1 MNRWTIP
8 DNISAKTIGEMVKLY
23 HGGFGWVIHPV
34 ERPAKGGKKPLTKG
48 WKKLEPSFLTEE
60 LAKEFFHCDPP
71 YNIGCVI
78 RPPHVVIDLDSKQ
91 DDGESVLEWLNS
103 QPELTSIP
111 RERTGGGVHIH
122 VRCDDLPAFRKAGGK
137 PYEKALVASLND
149 QVTAEL
155 YFDSLNL
162 VLSPSAHENGRTY
175 RWEVFGDIP
184 TVTWLELQ
192 KWFGFENPAG
202 NKVVPKRKPGRPRKE
217 AEWWEHYKGDLK
229 TLRLAELFG
238 KLRLK
243 GNLLNADEDKW
254 SVNCPWHKEHSDG
267 GTGWN
272 PNKSSTVIWNKKGEF
287 PMFKCLHAHCE
298 GKELKEVLEFGKTH
312 GLDVDALCERQ
323 RTWVPGQVTEDG
335 RPRIILPGGGKTD
348 SQFAGEVGEQI
359 KANKVWFNHNHRTV
373 IIRPVEITEEL
384 TSVGFHALKP
394 IETGTHLEQLVE
406 TGFLGQDNF
415 GNKVFEPASLNR
427 EWGDKLLH
435 APQLLSRLPKILRI
449 LDGPLPVLHD
459 GGIHLPRPGYNP
471 TLKAYLLPSAPEI
484 KTMPVNEARQLIH
497 ETLEDFCFESE
508 QAAIHAVSRLLTPFC
523 KGLMGWKAR
532 SPLWVY
538 EANRERCGKDYLNG
552 VVQIVHDGNIV
563 SNPPFNSDEELRKKI
578 TAALRSGTRRMHF
591 ANMKGHIS
599 SGALEEAV
607 TNQAW
612 SDRTL
617 GQSEEKKYANEIE
630 FSLSCNVGTT
640 WTPDLGNRMR
650 IISLFL
656 AQEDPN
662 ERNFKRPDL
671 HGWIRERRGDI
682 LSALWAFVKL
692 WDESGRPDGK
702 TLFASFPEWAK
713 TVGGIMHTGDLGD
726 PCLPDKRT
734 TKDGGD
740 EMTGD
745 MRELFALAHEEFG
758 DEWASKSRI
767 YQLLEDR
774 SDLGLFSWFDLHD
787 KSGKTKF
794 GKALHRYDKRVLGE
808 VVLAIEGNKN
818 SRRYKFLRPGD
829 APESPLVTLS
839 FLSGEGTSGTSP
851 AVNSTDLSKPVAEPA
866 AQATPLLVKEE
877 HKAHKEPVPPC
888 ETWGNNYK
896 GLLEG
901 GHISNYL
908 IPRKE
913 GEEGVPESPYVPLRG
928 DARLIT
934 ERSELGKI
942 AEAVSNAGSPVALGI
957 KTCDNGSNPWRGD
970 IRLLCLGI
978 PDHPAWLL
986 DLRAIGYD
994 LGELGHCLQER
1005 QVIAHNAKFDL
1016 LWLRHKCGLQLDSV
1030 FCTLTASRLLT
1041 NGRGESKN
1049 DLYTCWER
1057 FLGLPPGTDQG
1068 KSDWGGMV
1076 MTEDQLEYAAL
1087 DVLHLHRLRDK
1098 QLEAIATEQLE
1109 SVLDLENRLVP
1120 VVAKME
1126 NNGFR
1131 INRDRLVGLMEDY
1144 AAELEEASAV
1154 LREELGN
1161 NINPNS
1167 PKQLKEAL
1175 NKKGLGLANTSE
1187 RTLKQSGHSL
1197 ASCILDYRSA
1207 KKQME
1212 QAETILKATETDGRI
1227 HARFE
1232 PTGTNTGR
1240 FSSKKPNLQNIGRG
1254 KLRTC
1259 FVPGDSNRLVV
1270 ADYSQVELRIAA
1282 AIAGEERMVQAYE
1295 QGCDLHR
1302 QTASI
1307 VLGKPVEDVSKEDRQ
1322 LAKAVNF
1329 GLLYGQS
1336 AKGLV
1341 GYAKKKYGVEME
1353 YERAY
1358 EIRGKFFSAYTGLRE
1373 WHKSARKMA
1382 AQGVQSV
1389 RTVLGRVRRL
1399 PKGEA
1404 AEWER
1409 FTALVNTPAQG
1420 GSADALKQAM
1430 VTLSGQLPPEAGI
1443 VSTVHDELII
1453 EVPLKNAEAVKK
1465 LMEEV
1470 MIESAASLYPTV
1482 PFEVEAHICK
1492 DWSEK

>member
-8 DNISAKTIGEMVKLY
+8 DNISGKTIGEMVKLY

-60 LAKEFFHCDPP
+60 LTKEYFHCDPP
-71 YNIGCVI
+71 FNTGCVI

-122 VRCDDLPAFRKAGGK
+122 VRCDDLPTFKKAGGK
-137 PYEKALVASLND
+137 PYEKALVAPLND

-155 YFDSLNL
+155 YFDGLNL
-162 VLSPSAHENGRTY
+162 VLSPSTHENGHIY
-175 RWEVFGDIP
+175 RWEVFGSIP

-202 NKVVPKRKPGRPRKE
+202 NKVAPKRKPGRPRKE

-229 TLRLAELFG
+229 TLRLGDLFD
-238 KLRLK
+238 KLGLK

-287 PMFKCLHAHCE
+287 PTFNCLHAHCE

-335 RPRIILPGGGKTD
+335 RPRIILPGSGKTD

-373 IIRPVEITEEL
+373 IVRPVEITEEL

-406 TGFLGQDNF
+406 TGFLGRDNF
-415 GNKVFEPASLNR
+415 GNRVFEPASLNR

-435 APQLLSRLPKILRI
+435 APQLLFRLPKILRI

-459 GGIHLPRPGYNP
+459 GHIHLPRPGYNP
-471 TLKAYLLPSAPEI
+471 TLKAYLLPSAPAI
-484 KTMPVNEARQLIH
+484 KTMPINEARQLIH
-497 ETLEDFCFESE
+497 ETLEGFCFESE

-552 VVQIVHDGNIV
+552 VVQIVHDGNII

-662 ERNFKRPDL
+662 ERNFKCPDL

-745 MRELFALAHEEFG
+745 MRELFALAHEEIG
-758 DEWASKSRI
+758 DEWVSKSRI

-829 APESPLVTLS
+829 APESLLVTLS

-851 AVNSTDLSKPVAEPA
+851 AVNPTDPSKPVAETA

-877 HKAHKEPVPPC
+877 HQAHKEPVPPC
-888 ETWGNNYK
+888 ETWGNNYN
-896 GLLEG
+896 GLLKG

-908 IPRKE
+908 IPQKE
-913 GEEGVPESPYVPLRG
+913 NGEEVPKGPYVPLRG
-928 DARLIT
+928 DVRLIT

-942 AEAVSNAGSPVALGI
+942 AETVSSAGSPVALGI
-957 KTCDNGSNPWRGD
+957 KTCGNVLNPWRGD

-986 DLRAIGYD
+986 DLRAIGHD
-994 LGELGHCLQER
+994 LGDLGQCLQEQ

-1016 LWLRHKCGLQLDSV
+1016 LWLRHKCGLKLDNV
-1030 FCTLTASRLLT
+1030 FCTFTASHLLT
-1041 NGRGESKN
+1041 NGKQELRN
-1049 DLYTCWER
+1049 DHYTCLER
-1057 FLGLPPGTDQG
+1057 FLGLSPGDDQG
-1068 KSDWGGMV
+1068 KSDWGGMFL
-1076 MTEDQLEYAAL
+1076 TEEQLEYAAL
-1087 DVLHLHRLRDK
+1087 GVLHLHRLKDK
-1098 QLEAIATEQLE
+1098 QLEAITTERLE
-1109 SVLDLENRLVP
+1109 RVLALENRLIP
-1120 VVAKME
+1120 VVVEME
-1126 NNGFR
+1126 NRGFGV
-1131 INRDRLVGLMEDY
+1131 NRERLLGVMGDY
-1144 AAELEEASAV
+1144 SAKLQEALAHFKETFGEE
-1154 LREELGN
+1154 
-1161 NINPNS
+1161 INPNS
-1167 PKQLKEAL
+1167 PRQLREAL
-1175 NKKGLGLANTSE
+1175 AKNGLGLANTSE
-1187 RTLKQSGHSL
+1187 QTLKQSGHRL
-1197 ASCILDYRSA
+1197 ARYILNYRST
-1207 KKQME
+1207 KKRME
-1212 QAETILKATETDGRI
+1212 QAETLLKAIEEDDRI
-1227 HARFE
+1227 HAQFE
-1232 PTGTNTGR
+1232 PTGAITGR
-1240 FSSKKPNLQNIGRG
+1240 FSCRKPNLQNISRG
-1254 KLRTC
+1254 ELRAC
-1259 FVPGDSNRLVV
+1259 FAPGDGNRLVV
-1270 ADYSQVELRIAA
+1270 ADYSQMELRIAA
-1282 AIAGEERMVQAYE
+1282 AIAGEERMIQAYE

-1307 VLGKPVEDVSKEDRQ
+1307 VLGKPVEDISKEDRQ

-1336 AKGLV
+1336 AEGLV

-1353 YERAY
+1353 HESAR
-1358 EIRGKFFSAYTGLRE
+1358 EIHSIFFSAYTGLRE
-1373 WHKSARKMA
+1373 WHKNARKMV

-1389 RTVLGRVRRL
+1389 RTVLGRVQGL
-1399 PKGEA
+1399 PKGAEA
-1404 AEWER
+1404 KWPR
-1409 FTALVNTPAQG
+1409 FTALVNTPVQG

-1430 VTLSGQLPPEAGI
+1430 VRLSGQLPPGAGI
-1443 VSTVHDELII
+1443 VSTVHDELVV
-1453 EVPLKNAEAVKK
+1453 EAPLKNVEAVKK
-1465 LMEEV
+1465 LLEDV
-1470 MIESAASLYPTV
+1470 MIESAASLYPDV
-1482 PFEVEAHICK
+1482 PFEVEAHICE
-1492 DWSEK
+1492 D